1 LSRDGYIEVSTKQQ
15 PYIYFYAPC
24 PIKKDFTKIPHFL
37 KIVEFYKSLLKY
49 EEPKSFIVEPKFGKG
64 FMEPDASMRWKKGP
78 FFVEIQRSVYSDKV
92 MQEKVGRY
100 EAYFMSNE

>member
-1 LSRDGYIEVSTKQQ
+1 
-15 PYIYFYAPC
+15 
-24 PIKKDFTKIPHFL
+24 
-37 KIVEFYKSLLKY
+37 
-49 EEPKSFIVEPKFGKG
+49 
-64 FMEPDASMRWKKGP
+64 MEPDAFMRWKKGP